1 MAYFPVFI
9 QLEGKRCLVA
19 GGGRVALRKC
29 RILAG
34 FGARVLVV
42 AREACRELKDFS
54 EESPAVELLCRKAR
68 AEDADGMDL
77 VVCAVDD
84 KAFCK
89 GLAEYCRKRHIPV
102 NTADGEGGSTFFFP
116 AIVRQEDMVI
126 GISTGGKSPAAAR
139 YLRQRLEE
147 CLPRHLGKLIDRL
160 GSFRLLVKKSLSKQ
174 QDREK
179 AFARLLQIG
188 LSREGEIPRE
198 AVDEVLKKVREQPP
212 EGKRTKRNGR
222 TDSDRNQGQQAVPGA
237 GNVSDPGHR
246 KSLPGQQAPAGL
258 PENGR

>member
-29 RILAG
+29 RLLAG

-102 NTADGEGGSTFFFP
+102 NTADGEEGSTFF
-116 AIVRQEDMVI
+116 
-126 GISTGGKSPAAAR
+126 
-139 YLRQRLEE
+139 
-147 CLPRHLGKLIDRL
+147 
-160 GSFRLLVKKSLSKQ
+160 
-174 QDREK
+174 
-179 AFARLLQIG
+179 
-188 LSREGEIPRE
+188 
-198 AVDEVLKKVREQPP
+198 
-212 EGKRTKRNGR
+212 
-222 TDSDRNQGQQAVPGA
+222 
-237 GNVSDPGHR
+237 
-246 KSLPGQQAPAGL
+246 
-258 PENGR
+258 